1 MDSTMDVNNLSHIFM
16 KLCKDKSLKADA
28 ELLKRLQ
35 KHDPLILDLS
45 NLTISKEMCHVLGL
59 LLSFNDTIVEARFS
73 DSRICSEGMKE
84 ILSCLISNTSIQKLN
99 LKGNEM
105 RGDTV
110 EALGMLLRNNNT
122 LTSLCLEWNNLGMLE
137 SSFAIF
143 CDGIRANVGLEHL
156 DLRNN
161 QITHCG
167 TKELA
172 EGLYSNKTLKSID
185 LKWNKIGLAGGRA
198 LLNLLHKNKSL
209 VTLDLTG
216 NDVPCDIVRSI
227 ESVLLRNQEFQFLS
241 DNCKKKTHLLCK
253 KYRSLDSER
262 KNQVLDLLDQLSHA
276 EADLKKEKRNTGFQC
291 TQLQTLLEEKAQ
303 AFNELYS
310 KFAQLELELSLTQ
323 EKLQDQENLTKHLQ
337 SKHSDAVLQHQKDI
351 RTEKEKSF
359 EKEQKLLK
367 DLSDANSKISQMQC
381 KISDLEAK
389 NQFCLEDVYQMKEE
403 IAHLHSEMKLKEGH
417 HHDVLLAEKMRYNEQ
432 LKQMEESNHKEE
444 MLRKSGWENIKTD
457 LQNQLQK
464 MTDQCQELE
473 KEIMNMKSERISAI
487 KEADENL
494 NQARIKILAEKSQYQ
509 RQLEEKV
516 LDLENQKQDLKIEI
530 DDVRKHLNKAN
541 KELSQ
546 INIEKET
553 EIGRIQCELQ
563 KKEKQLELEE
573 GKITEWKNQVFML
586 EQKINEQNGL
596 HRIALEQKEK
606 EVIELQEKLHTQGNQ
621 LNCLCEEVS
630 QRAQSLQAAVN
641 RTHLGRC

>member
-1 MDSTMDVNNLSHIFM
+1 
-16 KLCKDKSLKADA
+16 
-28 ELLKRLQ
+28 
-35 KHDPLILDLS
+35 
-45 NLTISKEMCHVLGL
+45 
-59 LLSFNDTIVEARFS
+59 
-73 DSRICSEGMKE
+73 
-84 ILSCLISNTSIQKLN
+84 
-99 LKGNEM
+99 
-105 RGDTV
+105 
-110 EALGMLLRNNNT
+110 
-122 LTSLCLEWNNLGMLE
+122 
-137 SSFAIF
+137 
-143 CDGIRANVGLEHL
+143 
-156 DLRNN
+156 
-161 QITHCG
+161 
-167 TKELA
+167 
-172 EGLYSNKTLKSID
+172 
-185 LKWNKIGLAGGRA
+185 
-198 LLNLLHKNKSL
+198 
-209 VTLDLTG
+209 
-216 NDVPCDIVRSI
+216 
-227 ESVLLRNQEFQFLS
+227 
-241 DNCKKKTHLLCK
+241 
-253 KYRSLDSER
+253 
-262 KNQVLDLLDQLSHA
+262 
-276 EADLKKEKRNTGFQC
+276 
-291 TQLQTLLEEKAQ
+291 
-303 AFNELYS
+303 
-310 KFAQLELELSLTQ
+310 
-323 EKLQDQENLTKHLQ
+323 
-337 SKHSDAVLQHQKDI
+337 
-351 RTEKEKSF
+351 
-359 EKEQKLLK
+359 
-367 DLSDANSKISQMQC
+367 MQC